1 MADKKS
7 FVFYHE
13 WGEILK
19 KLPVEEVGNITLAL
33 ITYSECGIIP
43 TLSPIADIAFTAFKQ
58 VLDHD
63 YEKWESV
70 CQKNAENGKKGG
82 RPPKPS
88 GFSENINKPN
98 GFSENPNKVSGFSKK
113 PKKADYEYE
122 YDIDCESDKYT
133 PNGSPPPH
141 SKSNIQKYEEQN
153 YTRPMQNDT
162 NTMQN
167 QSNES
172 NGDTNLCTNTNTN
185 TNTITKTETAPTLA
199 NSDENKPKKPKKSA
213 PEKKKVYADYVSLTE
228 EEYFKLI
235 NQYGEEAT
243 RWCIQKLD
251 NYKGSTGKKY
261 ASDYRTI
268 LSWVIGSYQEE
279 QAKHKQPAAQSRPP
293 GAFNTGNPFLDM
305 IRNLEE
311 QEAKEIVV
319 QGNIANNGNT

>member
-33 ITYSECGIIP
+33 IAYSECGVIP

-58 VLDHD
+58 TVDRD
-63 YEKWESV
+63 FEKWEST
-70 CQKNAENGKKGG
+70 CQIRAENGRKGG
-82 RPPKPS
+82 RPKKPN
-88 GFSENINKPN
+88 GFSDNQNKPN
-98 GFSENPNKVSGFSKK
+98 GFLAFSEK
-113 PKKADYEYE
+113 PKKADIE
-122 YDIDCESDKYT
+122 YDIECESDKYT

-141 SKSNIQKYEEQN
+141 SNANIQKYEEQN
-153 YTRPMQNDT
+153 YTR
-162 NTMQN
+162 TMQN
-167 QSNES
+167 QAKES

-185 TNTITKTETAPTLA
+185 TNTKTETSTKTEAAPTLA
-199 NSDENKPKKPKKSA
+199 NSDEIKPKKLKKSA
-213 PEKKKVYADYVSLTE
+213 PEKKKAYADYVSLTE
-228 EEYFKLI
+228 EEYSKLI

-243 RWCIQKLD
+243 QWCIRKLD

-279 QAKHKQPAAQSRPP
+279 QAKHKQPVAQSRPP
-293 GAFNTGNPFLDM
+293 VAFNTVNPFLDM
-305 IRNLEE
+305 IRGLEE

-319 QGNIANNGNT
+319 QGNIADNGNT